1 MLEPFIHDKTHHP
14 TRAQSQ
20 TADFPSMH
28 LSGEHACL
36 WTACILQRSANLTAE
51 SVN

>member
-1 MLEPFIHDKTHHP
+1 MLEPFIHDKTHYP
-14 TRAQSQ
+14 TWAQSQ

-28 LSGEHACL
+28 LSGEHAGL
-36 WTACILQRSANLTAE
+36 GAACILKRSADHVAE